1 MWVNEKQSEIYTLL
15 EYYTKSKLSG
25 VYKNLN
31 FTKEEESSLPTN
43 EFPNVLI
50 KFLNGKEKAQ
60 TIKGTTINAI
70 LCTIQIDV
78 TSNKTQGLYVAEDVI
93 WNVVESAKRL
103 GFELFY
109 SPEPMPTGND
119 TKRIVARMRR
129 TIGSNDK
136 F

>member
-1 MWVNEKQSEIYTLL
+1 MWINEKQSEIYTLL
-15 EYYTKSKLSG
+15 EYYTKSKLIG

-93 WNVVESAKRL
+93 WTVVESAKRL

>member
-93 WNVVESAKRL
+93 WTVVESAKRL

-109 SPEPMPTGND
+109 SPEPMTTGND

>member
-1 MWVNEKQSEIYTLL
+1 MWVNEKQSEIYTLI
-15 EYYTKSKLSG
+15 EYYTKNKLSS

-31 FTKEEESSLPTN
+31 FTKEEESSFATN

-60 TIKGTTINAI
+60 TLKGNTINSMVFAF
-70 LCTIQIDV
+70 QIDV

-93 WNVVESAKRL
+93 WTVVESAKRL